1 MTEKALPDFCFTA
14 STSYNSTTLK
24 PALTSLAPPVSL
36 GDQDRELRVAFS
48 PIDIQ
53 RKPHDL
59 STAPPPPGSPM
70 PPSAGILYDEEG
82 SEYASVD
89 ETRSALSS
97 DDEDEDTDTV
107 DEAASGS
114 SIQIGADQTG
124 DDGDATTIAPRPSKD
139 PFESIP
145 QEPLPW
151 DIESTLSKITT
162 THRSVTGTL
171 VLTRTDC
178 AIVRATGPAFDPSG
192 PGSHERGTR
201 LIRLVKMVKRIMAV
215 VDEEVQHV
223 DEEVSADVLA
233 CLSFSILIAAA
244 FLHDPWQNEMDLLRV
259 RSKFFEALITPGELP
274 FLNPAEQLADLRRF
288 ALVLRP
294 EIHPG
299 GLPGPRF
306 ANLNSSSQI

>member
-223 DEEVSADVLA
+223 DEE
-233 CLSFSILIAAA
+233 
-244 FLHDPWQNEMDLLRV
+244 NEMDLLRV

>member
-14 STSYNSTTLK
+14 SPSYNSTTLK

-89 ETRSALSS
+89 ETRSAVSS
-97 DDEDEDTDTV
+97 DDDDEDTDTV

-215 VDEEVQHV
+215 VDEEVQQV
-223 DEEVSADVLA
+223 DEE
-233 CLSFSILIAAA
+233 
-244 FLHDPWQNEMDLLRV
+244 NETDLLRV

-274 FLNPAEQLADLRRF
+274 LLNAAEQLADLRRF
-288 ALVLRP
+288 ALVLRA